1 MEKEA
6 AMTSLSKV
14 ETQPPSPALIYHQQF
29 VPALFGQW
37 GPRLAAQANLR
48 CGTAILDVGCGTGVL
63 AAAAADMVGD
73 ECVTGVDINPDMLDV
88 ARQLR
93 TKIKWFQAPAENLPF
108 ADASYDSVLSQFAL
122 MFFDSRVKGLAEM
135 WRVLRPGGTLLV
147 AVCDGIHRSPGY
159 AVLAELLNSLFGPEV
174 AESFRAPFSA
184 GDADHLRE
192 LVQEAGIPDVS
203 IQQQLGTVR
212 FDTIGNMISTERACV
227 FTLGGI
233 LDDVQFT
240 QLMREADVAFRDFL
254 TENGTL
260 EFTMP
265 ALTIQA
271 QKKVE

>member
-1 MEKEA
+1 
-6 AMTSLSKV
+6 MTSLSKV

-240 QLMREADVAFRDFL
+240 QLMREADVAFRDLL

>member
-1 MEKEA
+1 MS
-6 AMTSLSKV
+6 SLSKV
-14 ETQPPSPALIYHQQF
+14 ETKPPSPALIYHQQF

-37 GPRLAAQANLR
+37 GPRLAVQANLR
-48 CGTAILDVGCGTGVL
+48 SGTTILDVGCGTGVL
-63 AAAAADMVGD
+63 ASAAADMVGD
-73 ECVTGVDINPDMLDV
+73 DGVTGVDINPDMLDV

-93 TKIKWFQAPAENLPF
+93 PSITWLQAPAEHLPF
-108 ADASYDSVLSQFAL
+108 ADASFDAVLSQFAL
-122 MFFDSRVKGLAEM
+122 MFFDSRAQGLAEM

-147 AVCDGIHRSPGY
+147 AVCDGIHRSAGY
-159 AVLAELLNSLFGPEV
+159 SVFAEVLNSLFGPDV

-192 LVQEAGIPDVS
+192 LVQAAGIPEVS
-203 IQQQLGTVR
+203 IKQQLGTVK

-233 LDDVQFT
+233 LDDAQFT

-254 TENGTL
+254 TDNGTV

-271 QKKVE
+271 QKKAE